1 AHDLH
6 YILAKFCFVWSPEQ
20 DIELNQWSN
29 FDYSNP
35 SDCYWL
41 KASIM
46 KSDSGGPLMY
56 KNTDFD
62 FPVGIGTERRVLVG
76 IVSFGFR
83 CGEPG
88 FPGVYT
94 RVSSYMPW
102 ILRHMKD

>member
-1 AHDLH
+1 MP
-6 YILAKFCFVWSPEQ
+6 VVT
-20 DIELNQWSN
+20 IEKCREAYRLIGRSRLPRGITNDFICAGLEDGSKDACQ
-29 FDYSNP
+29 
-35 SDCYWL
+35 
-41 KASIM
+41 
-46 KSDSGGPLMY
+46 SDSGGPLMY

-62 FPVGIGTERRVLVG
+62 FPVGVGTERRVLVG